1 MQSDLVRRAVA
12 LAMSGQP
19 DPPSGN
25 ILDSATDAADSIFAV
40 KIGGSA
46 VGEFWF
52 CLSETEPFDPGD
64 GLPVYRPS
72 EIKALKDKGYSPDA
86 LQAIHR
92 VKTVF
97 DGTLSAKVRGRQP
110 IR

>member
-12 LAMSGQP
+12 LASGWP
-19 DPPSGN
+19 DLPSGN

-40 KIGGSA
+40 KIGGSL

-64 GLPVYRPS
+64 GLPIYRPQ
-72 EIKALKDKGYSPDA
+72 EIKALAGKGYGPEA
-86 LQAIHR
+86 LHAAHQA
-92 VKTVF
+92 KTMF
-97 DGTLSAKVRGRQP
+97 EGKVVS
-110 IR
+110 